1 MAAFSI
7 SIFTAIAIAIL
18 RCASAV
24 STDNS
29 NYTTTFVLPDQ
40 LFIPVPDSTTF
51 VGQMTINSST
61 TYYTVNCG
69 HDSNFFPYPCS
80 DGPSYTFSASSATTQ
95 YLIAEYEIP
104 LRPPVSVSPPSLGN
118 PIQEVYSPCQ
128 RQPRHFTLPQR
139 KHSRTTAPKLCPKV
153 STLEAKNPSHEQKS
167 C

>member
-40 LFIPVPDSTTF
+40 LFYPYPDSTTF

-69 HDSNFFPYPCS
+69 QDDSNFIPYPCS

-95 YLIAEYEIP
+95 YLIPEYEIP
-104 LRPPVSVSPPSLGN
+104 LRPPVSVPPPSLGN

-128 RQPRHFTLPQR
+128 HQPRHCTLQQR
-139 KHSRTTAPKLCPKV
+139 KHRRTAAPKLHANV
-153 STLEAKNPSHEQKS
+153 STLGAKKPFA
-167 C
+167 